1 MLVIP
6 SVHRTENGMIRSCP
20 SWELSVLA
28 LSLLTNDKL
37 NDSVSFSLLLK
48 LISLPDK
55 AGFNDG

>member
-1 MLVIP
+1 MLLMIC

-48 LISLPDK
+48 LIS
-55 AGFNDG
+55 